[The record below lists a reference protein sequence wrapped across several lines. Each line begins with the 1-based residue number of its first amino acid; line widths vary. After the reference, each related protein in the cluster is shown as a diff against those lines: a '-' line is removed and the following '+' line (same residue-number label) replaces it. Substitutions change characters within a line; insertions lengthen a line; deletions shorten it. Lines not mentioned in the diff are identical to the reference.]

1 MKVFAQA
8 VWNFD
13 SCNLKKIL
21 PKMRSKILPN
31 GIDSG
36 AKEEFQEH

>member
-8 VWNFD
+8 VWDFD
-13 SCNLKKIL
+13 SCNLPGLLKAGN
-21 PKMRSKILPN
+21 RYN